1 MASVEPVVEDLLI
14 ADPSQGDNYPCG
26 AYTLVLGQAGDDLLI
41 GKAHRDVLIGRQGDD
56 WLNGRA
62 GDDGLLG
69 GQGNDSLIG
78 GAGSDFLL
86 GGDGDDT
93 LSGQAGNDSLFGG
106 AGNDQLNGGAGQD
119 DLNGGSGDDVLID
132 ADVGDR
138 FTGGRGCDEFRLG
151 NGHLPNGPKITIFPP
166 VPDFT
171 ITDFTVGEDLLT
183 LNFGLTF
190 DDLTFLDTEQGA
202 IINAQNR
209 GGLVLLE
216 DVKAQDL
223 TADSFR
229 FADPE
234 QVTRFQLALEKVLDD
249 SNFPGISVSV
259 MTPDGTTWTQAQGV
273 SDLELQTP
281 LTPDD
286 RFVIGSITKLFTA
299 TTVLQLAEE
308 GTLGLDDRMGQWLP
322 DIAARIPH
330 GDRISIR
337 QLLGHTSGI
346 RYYDED
352 AMAAIDAN
360 PELALQEWTPEDFIA
375 LIYDQEPLGEPGQFA
390 YSNTNYELLGHII
403 EAATDNSLESLL
415 HTRIFEPL
423 GLQDTFYALPENI
436 PGGYVKS
443 YQDLDQDGVLENLL
457 SQVHPS
463 LSVKE
468 ASGGIV
474 STPMDLTDFA
484 QALFSGELL
493 APESLQAMLETRNPF
508 DDIEY
513 GLGVMYDELPMVGR
527 LQGHDGAQDIFGW
540 RANLYH
546 LPDLNMTVAITANSY
561 SKEAD
566 PVDDLLGHI
575 ILAALE

>member
-26 AYTLVLGQAGDDLLI
+26 AYTLVLGQAGDDRLI

-69 GQGNDSLIG
+69 AQGNDSLIG

-93 LSGQAGNDSLFGG
+93 LSGQAGNDLLFGG

-138 FTGGRGCDEFRLG
+138 FTGGRGRDEFRLG

-171 ITDFTVGEDLLT
+171 IDDFTLGQDLLT
-183 LNFGLTF
+183 LNFGITF
-190 DDLTFLDTEQGA
+190 DDLTFLDTDQGC
-202 IINAQNR
+202 IINAQTR
-209 GGLVLLE
+209 AGLVLLKG
-216 DVKAQDL
+216 VKAQDL

-234 QVTRFQLALEKVLDD
+234 QVTRLQTYLDEILAD
-249 SNFPGISVSV
+249 SNFPGISVA
-259 MTPDGTTWTQAQGV
+259 MMAPDGTTWAQAQGV
-273 SDLELQTP
+273 SDLALQTP
-281 LTPDD
+281 LTPNDC
-286 RFVIGSITKLFTA
+286 FVIGSVTKLFTA

-308 GTLGLDDRMGQWLP
+308 GQLSLDDPMSQWLP
-322 DIAARIPH
+322 DSATRIPN
-330 GDRISIR
+330 GDQISLR

-346 RYYDED
+346 RNYDED
-352 AMAAIDAN
+352 ALAAIDAN
-360 PELALQEWTPEDFIA
+360 PELALKEWTPEDFIA
-375 LIYDQEPLGEPGQFA
+375 LIYDQEPLGEPGQMA
-390 YSNTNYELLGHII
+390 YSNTNYVLLGQII
-403 EAATDNSLESLL
+403 EAATDTSLESQFQ
-415 HTRIFEPL
+415 TRIFEPL

-457 SQVHPS
+457 SQGHPS
-463 LSVKE
+463 LSVKK
-468 ASGGIV
+468 AGGGIV
-474 STPMDLTDFA
+474 STPTDLANFA
-484 QALFSGELL
+484 QALFFGELL
-493 APESLQAMLETRNPF
+493 TPESLQAMLETRSPF
-508 DDIEY
+508 GDVEY

-527 LQGHDGAQDIFGW
+527 RQGHDGAQDVFGW
-540 RANLYH
+540 RASLYH
-546 LPDLNMTVAITANSY
+546 LPDLNLTVAITANSY
-561 SKEAD
+561 STEAD
-566 PVDDLLGHI
+566 PVNDLLGHI